1 MRQFTTQVVTVSGPL
16 VVLHGRDITTSS
28 YAGTLLPFRRLARR
42 PRLDRGRRPQ
52 SFHNR
57 YPRQETSV
65 TTEVTTHPDGAS
77 GTSAHHTTQGLLDQ
91 VERHLRSFLSAER
104 DFWAQVDDRAVVPV
118 DALSELIESG
128 GKRIRPAF
136 CITGHLAAGGEPDAP
151 GVVEAAAALE
161 MLHVCALIHDDV
173 MDASTQRRGMPTVHA
188 KHSAQHHS
196 RAWQGESRRFGES
209 VAILAGDLAL
219 VYSEQMMASA
229 PPVVVP
235 VWNTLRSELIIGQH
249 MDVAAAAEFSV
260 NPRLSRW
267 IALAKSGHYTI
278 HRPLLVGASLAGR
291 IDLASAFEEYGETVG
306 EAFQLR
312 DDLLDA
318 FGDSTETGKPAGLD
332 FSQHKMT
339 LLLGWAMQRD
349 ERIRCLVTE
358 PGHTP
363 DEVRR
368 HLLDTGVP
376 DDVEK
381 HIAQLV
387 ERGCK
392 AIAEA
397 PVDSVWREELTS
409 MAMRVAYRRA

>member
-1 MRQFTTQVVTVSGPL
+1 MSIEMTT
-16 VVLHGRDITTSS
+16 
-28 YAGTLLPFRRLARR
+28 R
-42 PRLDRGRRPQ
+42 PG
-52 SFHNR
+52 
-57 YPRQETSV
+57 
-65 TTEVTTHPDGAS
+65 GAS
-77 GTSAHHTTQGLLDQ
+77 GSSAHPATQDLLER
-91 VERHLRSFLSAER
+91 VELHLRTFLTAER
-104 DFWAQVDDRAVVPV
+104 DIWAQVEDRAVVPI
-118 DALSELIESG
+118 DALSDMVASG

-136 CITGHLAAGGEPDAP
+136 CLTGHLAGGGNPDAP

-173 MDASTQRRGMPTVHA
+173 MDASTQRRGIPTVHE
-188 KHSAQHHS
+188 KHSEHHRNRS
-196 RAWQGESRRFGES
+196 WQGESRRFGES

-219 VYSEQMMASA
+219 VYSEQLMATA
-229 PPVVVP
+229 PPAVVP
-235 VWNTLRSELIIGQH
+235 AWNKLRSELIIGQH

-260 NPRLSRW
+260 NPQLSRW

-278 HRPLLVGASLAGR
+278 HRPLLVGASLADR
-291 IDLASAFEEYGETVG
+291 SDLATAFEEYGEAIG

-318 FGDSTETGKPAGLD
+318 FGESTDTGKPAGLD

-349 ERIRCLVTE
+349 DHIHGLITE
-358 PGHTP
+358 PGHTS

-376 DDVEK
+376 NDVEK
-381 HIAQLV
+381 HIADLV

-392 AIAEA
+392 AISEA
-397 PVDSVWREELTS
+397 PIDAVWRDELAG
-409 MAMRVAYRRA
+409 MAKRVAYRNA

>member
-1 MRQFTTQVVTVSGPL
+1 V
-16 VVLHGRDITTSS
+16 ITEAT
-28 YAGTLLPFRRLARR
+28 AL
-42 PRLDRGRRPQ
+42 
-52 SFHNR
+52 
-57 YPRQETSV
+57 
-65 TTEVTTHPDGAS
+65 PDGAS
-77 GTSAHHTTQGLLDQ
+77 GTSAHHTIKDLLGQ
-91 VERHLRSFLSAER
+91 AERYLRSFLSAER
-104 DFWAQVDDRAVVPV
+104 DFWAQVDDRAVVPI
-118 DALSELIESG
+118 DAMSELIESG

-136 CITGHLAAGGEPDAP
+136 CITGHLAAGGEPGAP

-161 MLHVCALIHDDV
+161 MLHVCALVHDDV
-173 MDASTQRRGMPTVHA
+173 MDASTKRRGKPTVHA
-188 KHSAQHHS
+188 KHSAEHHR

-209 VAILAGDLAL
+209 VAILVGDLAL
-219 VYSEQMMASA
+219 VYSMMSSA
-229 PPVVVP
+229 PPLVAP
-235 VWNTLRSELIIGQH
+235 VWNKLRSELIIGQH
-249 MDVAAAAEFSV
+249 MDIAAAAEFTV

-278 HRPLLVGASLAGR
+278 HRPLLVGARLAGR
-291 IDLASAFEEYGETVG
+291 TDLASAFEEYGETIG

-318 FGDSTETGKPAGLD
+318 FGDSTETGKPNGLD

-349 ERIRCLVTE
+349 ERIRALVTE

-376 DDVEK
+376 NDVER
-381 HIAQLV
+381 HIAELV

-397 PVDSVWREELTS
+397 AVDSVWRDELIS
-409 MAMRVAYRRA
+409 MAMRVAYRTA